1 MSWRHYYQRPGPQA
15 GSLGFLHFYLFNLSC
30 WFTMGWSG
38 YRSEPVA
45 VVWLYEKE
53 CVCVC
58 ARGRCL
64 VSWVGRCSVNWLYSE
79 SSWKGEGWYGQL
91 KGASSFKSEKEYS
104 PARVSH
110 MGISEVPFSGSS
122 RHKLKKK
129 KKSGHGGVSHQA
141 PWREEVGI
149 SSKRPV
155 FPLQSQ
161 QQSVAWAT
169 LTLYR
174 KEESWSRKAVLMG
187 SAKGHWVRS

>member
-129 KKSGHGGVSHQA
+129 KKKVGMEGWVTRHPEGKRLVSVQKGLCSHSRA
-141 PWREEVGI
+141 NNRVWLGPHWPFTGKKRVGAGRL
-149 SSKRPV
+149 S
-155 FPLQSQ
+155 L
-161 QQSVAWAT
+161 
-169 LTLYR
+169 
-174 KEESWSRKAVLMG
+174 
-187 SAKGHWVRS
+187 WVQLKVIE